1 MIEEFID
8 RLLDGLWPTRRQP
21 APLLESAATGGVL
34 LARGGAAAIDLLLCF
49 VFLETPV
56 LWGLGV
62 IAPALYDALGGYLVA
77 ASLLL
82 LLPIYSTY
90 SFYFEWRYG
99 RTPGKVNR
107 RLMVVQAD
115 GSRLTLR
122 GAAVRNLLRYV
133 DLLGVPPFVFGL
145 LVALLAKGRRVGDIA
160 GDTRVVRATVADD

>member
-1 MIEEFID
+1 VIEGLID

-21 APLLESAATGGVL
+21 APVMASAATGGVV
-34 LARGGAAAIDLLLCF
+34 LARGAAAAIDLLLCF
-49 VFLETPV
+49 VLLETPL
-56 LWGLGV
+56 LWSLGV
-62 IAPALYDALGGYLVA
+62 VVPGLYDALGGYVVA

-107 RLMVVQAD
+107 RLVVVKAD

-133 DLLGVPPFVFGL
+133 DLLGVPPFVLGL
-145 LVALLAKGRRVGDIA
+145 LVALLANGRRVGDLA
-160 GDTRVVRATVADD
+160 ADTRVVNGTVPDD